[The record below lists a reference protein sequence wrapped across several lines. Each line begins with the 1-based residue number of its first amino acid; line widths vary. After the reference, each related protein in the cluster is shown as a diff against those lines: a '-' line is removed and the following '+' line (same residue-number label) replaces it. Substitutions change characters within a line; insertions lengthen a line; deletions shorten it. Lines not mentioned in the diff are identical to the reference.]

1 MSAESNWLDSSSGRG
16 LLQEESDQVERAL
29 ESVFGD
35 YLVQIGSWGPQDLFL
50 KHSRTRHKALL
61 GWNQAD
67 SPDALVCADSLG
79 VASDSVDA
87 VLLPHVLETVSD
99 PIAILREVDRIL
111 RPEGHI
117 VVLGFNPVSWWGL
130 RHRISRNGYPPE
142 TKRHIPERR
151 MSDWLRLLNCTISY
165 TSRYCPVAQ
174 AGRSPAWQQ
183 QAVIQKWRN
192 WKVFNPGYILVACK
206 ELFTLTLVRPGP
218 RRRASLVGGLV
229 NPTTR
234 NVA

>member
-1 MSAESNWLDSSSGRG
+1 MSAESNWLDSSNGRG
-16 LLQEESDQVERAL
+16 LLQEESDQVARAL

-50 KHSRTRHKALL
+50 RHSRTRHTVLL

-67 SPDALVCADSLG
+67 SPDAMVCADSLG

-117 VVLGFNPVSWWGL
+117 VVLGFNPVSWWGF
-130 RHRISRNGYPPE
+130 RHRISRTGYPPE

-151 MSDWLRLLNCTISY
+151 MSDWLRLLNFTISY
-165 TSRYCPVAQ
+165 ASRYYPVVQ
-174 AGRSPAWQQ
+174 AGRSLAGQQ
-183 QAVIQKWRN
+183 QPVIQKWRN
-192 WKVFNPGYILVACK
+192 WNAFNPGYILVACT
-206 ELFTLTLVRPGP
+206 ELFTLTLVRPSP
-218 RRRASLVGGLV
+218 RRRTSLVGGLV